1 MLNFILSIYTYLCL
15 HVSAGAYG
23 VQKWLSGP
31 LGVRVT
37 GGSELPYVNAGN
49 QIWVLSKRSMSFYP
63 LSYLS
68 H

>member
-37 GGSELPYVNAGN
+37 GGSELPDVDAGN
-49 QIWVLSKRSMSFYP
+49 QI
-63 LSYLS
+63 
-68 H
+68 